1 MNSPTTALIDTEA
14 GFRQAIDTVIA
25 AATDEIRIFDRNL
38 TRVVID
44 RKDVAESL
52 ERFFS
57 GGRHRRLHVVV
68 HDPDHC
74 ERYQPRVQALLRRF
88 SLAIEIR
95 QSPDELRHL
104 QECYLLAD
112 SLQAALRFNLNQPRG
127 KIILEDREAIR
138 PWWTRFDDLWQLST
152 PCLGPS
158 RLGL

>member
-1 MNSPTTALIDTEA
+1 MNSPNTAPINTEA

-25 AATDEIRIFDRNL
+25 AATDEIRIFDRDL
-38 TRVVID
+38 TGVVID

-52 ERFFS
+52 EAFFA
-57 GGRHRRLHVVV
+57 GDRHRRLRIVV
-68 HDPDHC
+68 HDPEHC
-74 ERYQPRVQALLRRF
+74 ERYQSRVQALLRRF

-112 SLQAALRFNLNQPRG
+112 GQQAVLRFNFRQPRG
-127 KIILEDREAIR
+127 KIILDDPETIR
-138 PWWTRFDDLWQLST
+138 PWWSKFDDLWQLST
-152 PCLGPS
+152 PCLSPT